1 VQFSNTLQILD
12 LMQRGDFDTAV
23 PRLRALPVTAFPE
36 IASLLEQSTDEHE
49 RQLCYRMLNHI
60 AVSSRSTEI
69 GMYAAR
75 RAGLERKSKLIRQA
89 LEVAG
94 WTQGITEYQTILR
107 ALNNPNPDVQHWAIR
122 ALGACLGN
130 AAETRLVDILQ
141 NAANPGMAHL
151 AAGALAR
158 MCGPGLIQELKD
170 IFRQLPRK
178 PAYESTLEFLI
189 FAFVRHP
196 DSSCNQLVRS
206 ELDTTRLWGVGWAS
220 LNYLFLLG
228 DSKHDQERT
237 ARYLKGVLKR
247 LKRGTTVYE
256 YSLLH
261 INAPYLTEAT
271 AALAILKRLGADP
284 LEQFS
289 GDIVACWDSLLDSDR
304 NWISKNLPGIFE

>member
-1 VQFSNTLQILD
+1 MN
-12 LMQRGDFDTAV
+12 LMQRGDFDTDV
-23 PRLRALPVTAFPE
+23 PLLRALPVTAFPE
-36 IASLLEQSTDEHE
+36 IASLLEQSTDKHE
-49 RQLCYRMLNHI
+49 RQLCYRMLSHI
-60 AVSSRSTEI
+60 AVSSRSTKI

-75 RAGLERKSKLIRQA
+75 RAGLETKNKLICQA

-94 WTQGITEYQTILR
+94 WTQEITEYQTILR
-107 ALNNPNPDVQHWAIR
+107 ALDNPNRDVQRWAVR
-122 ALGACLGN
+122 ALGACLGE

-141 NAANPGMAHL
+141 NAANPGMSHL

-158 MCGPGLIQELKD
+158 MCGPGVIQGLKD

-178 PAYESTLEFLI
+178 PAYDSTLEFLI

-196 DSSCNQLVRS
+196 DSSCTELVRS
-206 ELDTTRLWGVGWAS
+206 ELDVTRLRGVGWAS

-228 DSKHDQERT
+228 DSRDQERT
-237 ARYLKGVLKR
+237 ARYLKGVFKR

-261 INAPYLTEAT
+261 IHAPYLTEVT
-271 AALAILKRLGADP
+271 AALAILQKLGADP

-289 GDIVACWDSLLDSDR
+289 GDIVACWDTLLDSDR
-304 NWISKNLPGIFE
+304 NWISKNFPGILE